1 MVKRHQENNDVRILA
16 RMGRVSVNEEK
27 KTIRMAKD
35 AMIGIKTWGRI
46 DYLCNYKGWKIVMD

>member
-35 AMIGIKTWGRI
+35 AVIGIKAWGRI
-46 DYLCNYKGWKIVMD
+46 DYLCNYKGWKIVVN